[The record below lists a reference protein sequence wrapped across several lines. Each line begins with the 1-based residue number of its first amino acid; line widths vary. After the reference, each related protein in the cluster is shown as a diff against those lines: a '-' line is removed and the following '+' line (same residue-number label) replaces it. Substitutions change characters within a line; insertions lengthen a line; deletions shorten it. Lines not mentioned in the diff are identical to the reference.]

1 MKTGISTLN
10 PYAASYVP
18 LFKRE
23 VAEKGDV
30 SGAVIEVA
38 HSSNQAL
45 CFGPAEHATQKRQ
58 HEKTSSVNEASVLK
72 SHPSDGFYGSS
83 SQNSFEMTDHQIMDD
98 PFDMH
103 LVYLQM
109 QFPGISDE
117 SLNDVYIANKGDLE
131 ATVDMLHQLEFDPF
145 ESPENLP
152 DSLDIGDVAESGSS
166 AESVVKSRNVVGE
179 AGASSSGSS
188 AADPVIIT

>member
-1 MKTGISTLN
+1 MKAMKTGVSTLN

-23 VAEKGDV
+23 VAEKSDV
-30 SGAVIEVA
+30 LGVA
-38 HSSNQAL
+38 DSSNQTIF
-45 CFGPAEHATQKRQ
+45 FGPATQ
-58 HEKTSSVNEASVLK
+58 HEKTSSVNEASALK
-72 SHPSDGFYGSS
+72 SHSSDGFYALS
-83 SQNSFEMTDHQIMDD
+83 SQNSFEMTEHQIMED

-145 ESPENLP
+145 ESPEILP
-152 DSLDIGDVAESGSS
+152 ESLDIGDIGESG
-166 AESVVKSRNVVGE
+166 ESCVKLRNVMGE
-179 AGASSSGSS
+179 GVASSSGSS
-188 AADPVIIT
+188 VADSVIIT